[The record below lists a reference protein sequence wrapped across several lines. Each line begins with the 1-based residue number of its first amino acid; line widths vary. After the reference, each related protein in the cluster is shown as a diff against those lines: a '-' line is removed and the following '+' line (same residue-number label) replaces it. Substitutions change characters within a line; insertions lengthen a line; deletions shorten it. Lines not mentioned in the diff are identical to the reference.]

1 MYFLST
7 EDLSMQ
13 NRRIVFPAIVIAAA
27 IAGYLAGYAAK
38 PNPQQVL
45 SGHFDDFSMIPSAA
59 AQENKQEVMPFGY
72 NSPRQPALAPDAP
85 AITYWNIDDIKKA
98 HEEMA
103 EKAAKLISA
112 AGTGSSQSIGGG
124 PVHIQTRNFSMFMLY
139 RMHREQPVM
148 SLTKVSSVWDDAE
161 MHAGAYD
168 FYVIT
173 GGTGEMIVGGK
184 IANRQNLMDKDGPVP
199 GEYRGQPIIGGQ
211 TFKVKAGDWLL
222 IPPDTPHQP
231 KPDAGGFSYFIMKIN
246 VGIYPWSLV
255 R

>member
-1 MYFLST
+1 
-7 EDLSMQ
+7 MQ
-13 NRRIVFPAIVIAAA
+13 IRKVMFPVIVMVAAF
-27 IAGYLAGYAAK
+27 AGYVAGYSSK
-38 PNPQQVL
+38 PSPQQVL
-45 SGHFDDFSMIPSAA
+45 SGHFDDFSMVPSAA
-59 AQENKQEVMPFGY
+59 AQENKQENKAESMPFGY

-85 AITYWNIDDIKKA
+85 PITYWNIDDIKKA
-98 HEEMA
+98 HEEMV
-103 EKAAKLISA
+103 EKAAKLA
-112 AGTGSSQSIGGG
+112 TQAGSGSSQSIGGG

-139 RMHREQPVM
+139 RMHREQPVL
-148 SLTKVSSVWDDAE
+148 SLTKVNSVWDDAE

-222 IPPDTPHQP
+222 IPPDMPHQP

>member
-1 MYFLST
+1 
-7 EDLSMQ
+7 MQ
-13 NRRIVFPAIVIAAA
+13 SRNIIIPVVAIVAAF
-27 IAGYLAGYAAK
+27 AGYVAGYATK
-38 PNPQQVL
+38 PISQQVL
-45 SGHFDDFSMIPSAA
+45 SGHFKDFSMIPSAL
-59 AQENKQEVMPFGY
+59 AQENKQENKAEPMPFGY

-85 AITYWNIDDIKKA
+85 PIAYWNIDDIKKA
-98 HEEMA
+98 HGEMV
-103 EKAAKLISA
+103 EKAAKMA
-112 AGTGSSQSIGGG
+112 TQAGSGSSQSIGGG

-139 RMHREQPVM
+139 RMHREQPVP
-148 SLTKVSSVWDDAE
+148 SLTKVNSVWDDAE

>member
-1 MYFLST
+1 
-7 EDLSMQ
+7 MQ
-13 NRRIVFPAIVIAAA
+13 RTKLVIPTIAVAA
-27 IAGYLAGYAAK
+27 GLLGFLAGYAAK
-38 PNPQQVL
+38 PSPQQVL
-45 SGHFDDFSMIPSAA
+45 SGHMDGLSIVPNAM
-59 AQENKQEVMPFGY
+59 AQDKQQEERQPFGY

-85 AITYWNIDDIKKA
+85 PIMFWNIDDIKKA
-98 HEEMA
+98 HEDMA
-103 EKAAKLISA
+103 ERAAKLVSQ
-112 AGTGSSQSIGGG
+112 AGSGSSQSIGGG
-124 PVHIQTRNFSMFMLY
+124 PVHVQTRNFSMFMLY
-139 RMHREQPVM
+139 RMHREQPVL

-184 IANRQNLMDKDGPVP
+184 IANQQNLMDKDGPVP

-231 KPDAGGFSYFIMKIN
+231 KPDPGGFSYFIMKIN
-246 VGIYPWSLV
+246 VGIYPWALI

>member
-1 MYFLST
+1 
-7 EDLSMQ
+7 MQ
-13 NRRIVFPAIVIAAA
+13 SRRIMIVVIAIVAAFG
-27 IAGYLAGYAAK
+27 GYVAGYATK
-38 PNPQQVL
+38 PSPQQVL
-45 SGHFDDFSMIPSAA
+45 SGHFEDFSMISSAA
-59 AQENKQEVMPFGY
+59 AQEDKQDNKAEPMPFGY

-85 AITYWNIDDIKKA
+85 PTTYWNIDDIKKA
-98 HEEMA
+98 HAEMV
-103 EKAAKLISA
+103 EKAARMLA
-112 AGTGSSQSIGGG
+112 QAGSGSSQSIGGG

-139 RMHREQPVM
+139 RMHREQPVL
-148 SLTKVSSVWDDAE
+148 SLTKVNSVWDDAE

-199 GEYRGQPIIGGQ
+199 GEYRGQPILGGQ

>member
-1 MYFLST
+1 
-7 EDLSMQ
+7 MQ
-13 NRRIVFPAIVIAAA
+13 YRQIVIPVIVMAAA
-27 IAGYLAGYAAK
+27 FVGYVAGYATK
-38 PNPQQVL
+38 PTPQQVL
-45 SGHFDDFSMIPSAA
+45 SGHFDDFSMVPGAA
-59 AQENKQEVMPFGY
+59 AQENRPENKAEVLPFGY

-85 AITYWNIDDIKKA
+85 PTTYWNIDDIKKA
-98 HEEMA
+98 HGELA
-103 EKAAKLISA
+103 EKAAKLVA
-112 AGTGSSQSIGGG
+112 QAGIGGSQSIGGG

-139 RMHREQPVM
+139 RMHREQPVP
-148 SLTKVSSVWDDAE
+148 SLTKVNSVWDDAE

-184 IANRQNLMDKDGPVP
+184 IANRQNLVDKDGPVP

-211 TFKVKAGDWLL
+211 TFRVKAGDWLL

>member
-1 MYFLST
+1 MEVF
-7 EDLSMQ
+7 SMM
-13 NRRIVFPAIVIAAA
+13 RRKLVVPAVVILAA
-27 IAGYLAGYAAK
+27 LAGYVAGNATRLDS
-38 PNPQQVL
+38 QQVL
-45 SGHFDDFSMIPSAA
+45 SGHFDDLSVIPNAM
-59 AQENKQEVMPFGY
+59 AQENRPEAMPFGY

-85 AITYWNIDDIKKA
+85 PIAYWNIDDIKKA
-98 HEEMA
+98 HAEMA
-103 EKAAKLISA
+103 EKAAKLIA
-112 AGTGSSQSIGGG
+112 QAGSGSSQSVGGG

-148 SLTKVSSVWDDAE
+148 SLTKVNSVWDDAE

-168 FYVIT
+168 FYVIA